1 MLPAKASK
9 NADATAK
16 KTASSKKL
24 WKEGFLDMPLK
35 MRKSVVFRRCLNLY
49 SELVELC
56 PNGVVSVRDL
66 KLLIQTRIGA
76 DERTVRAY
84 IRRLVAW
91 KMILQTSHP
100 QRYYINLKKPQFR
113 NQKVLPFHRE

>member
-1 MLPAKASK
+1 MLAKASS
-9 NADATAK
+9 NAITIAGK
-16 KTASSKKL
+16 VASSEKP
-24 WKEGFLDMPLK
+24 WKEGFLDLPLK
-35 MRKSVVFRRCLNLY
+35 MRKSVVYRRCLNLY
-49 SELVELC
+49 TELVRLC

-84 IRRLVAW
+84 MRRLVAW

-100 QRYYINLKKPQFR
+100 QRYYINLMKPGLR
-113 NQKVLPFHRE
+113 DQKVLPFHRE